1 LELAECQSFL
11 AFVEQGARYSKIGPF
26 AGIINRYDGQSKF
39 VFIMSDSEIS
49 KKHYV
54 YQSPVIFVGIFFGIL
69 IVWTVICL
77 LLIGSIEFS
86 WGWPLVRIFM
96 VAFIMVYTWYFSLA
110 ISYKISITADGDIE
124 LTSFRRVIRVH
135 AEEIGMVEGPKWA
148 LITYGFIRFRLAR
161 EKAYLYSGT
170 TDKEIQKILKIMREV
185 NEDIVFKGL

>member
-1 LELAECQSFL
+1 MRKS
-11 AFVEQGARYSKIGPF
+11 G
-26 AGIINRYDGQSKF
+26 
-39 VFIMSDSEIS
+39 IS
-49 KKHYV
+49 KKNYV
-54 YQSPVIFVGIFFGIL
+54 YQAPVIFVGVFFGIL

-86 WGWPLVRIFM
+86 WGWPLVRIIM

-110 ISYKISITADGDIE
+110 ISHKISISADGDIE

-170 TDKEIQKILKIMREV
+170 TDEEIQKILKIMREV
-185 NEDIVFKGL
+185 NEDVIFKGL